1 MGKNEQTDAGNNTL
15 NNSLGTISPVIFM
28 ILIFT
33 AGCASLQ
40 ASLFMK
46 DPLTAEEHNNLG
58 VIYER
63 EGKDDL
69 AIREYESAVSI
80 DNTLVTPLVNLGNV
94 YFKQGEFTKAEKS
107 YKKALELDESN
118 LEAANNLASLYI
130 EIGEQYDQGLEYMLV
145 ATKNSETIPPYALD
159 TIGVLYL
166 KLGNNSEAEKFL
178 IEACETVKDD
188 EILREEIRSNLWK
201 MSINKRCR
209 D

>member
-1 MGKNEQTDAGNNTL
+1 MEKNELLNAGYYTVK
-15 NNSLGTISPVIFM
+15 NSLLKLSPLLLVV
-28 ILIFT
+28 LIFS
-33 AGCASLQ
+33 GCASLQ

-63 EGKDDL
+63 EGKNDL
-69 AIREYESAVSI
+69 AIREYKSAVSM
-80 DNTLVTPLVNLGNV
+80 DNSLVTPLVNLGNV
-94 YFKQGEFTKAEKS
+94 YFKQGEFTRAEKS
-107 YKKALELDESN
+107 YKKALELDEAN

-130 EIGEQYDQGLEYMLV
+130 EIGKQYAEGLEYMLV
-145 ATKNSETIPPYALD
+145 ATKNIETIPPYALD

-166 KLGNNSEAEKFL
+166 KLGNNSEAEKSL

-188 EILREEIRSNLWK
+188 EILREEIRSNLWQ
-201 MSINKRCR
+201 MGINKRCG